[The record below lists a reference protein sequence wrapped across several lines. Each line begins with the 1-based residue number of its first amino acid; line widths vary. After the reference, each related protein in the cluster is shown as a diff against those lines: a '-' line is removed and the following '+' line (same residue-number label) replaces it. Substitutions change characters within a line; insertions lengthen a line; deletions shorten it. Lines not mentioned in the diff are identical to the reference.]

1 MHRNKTNLLT
11 RRLGNRSKK
20 IKTKHNGPSKCLISS
35 IINIDSTNYCLPY
48 QQKIKLH
55 TYTIFDKKEN
65 KLTHN
70 ELKFHKLTKWNM
82 SKNIYQLL
90 HIYIMSASSQ
100 FRPKLTQ
107 TQTKNSHKLNT
118 RHSMHCLLNLIKL
131 SNPGKGTYLR
141 PIKWVSYNF
150 NSI

>member
-1 MHRNKTNLLT
+1 
-11 RRLGNRSKK
+11 
-20 IKTKHNGPSKCLISS
+20 
-35 IINIDSTNYCLPY
+35 
-48 QQKIKLH
+48 
-55 TYTIFDKKEN
+55 
-65 KLTHN
+65 
-70 ELKFHKLTKWNM
+70 M

-150 NSI
+150 NSILKWINCSSIHPSLLIRLHQNVGKIHNFYGQNWERITFFNLDLKEPLLHSHQKDWISEGRIGRG